1 MKTSPEELSDLV
13 SLTNADLETT
23 INAARHAVSLL
34 FDRKGKFKS
43 CHHDLNLLWVKL
55 ETSKGASISRIP
67 PSEPSLKQHVFRS
80 SIQATIWMAS
90 HLAKPLV
97 RSPLDYGW
105 QKGNNGI
112 EPVLFTDMMSPDFLQ
127 DLI

>member
-1 MKTSPEELSDLV
+1 V
-13 SLTNADLETT
+13 T
-23 INAARHAVSLL
+23 ILY
-34 FDRKGKFKS
+34 
-43 CHHDLNLLWVKL
+43 
-55 ETSKGASISRIP
+55 
-67 PSEPSLKQHVFRS
+67 
-80 SIQATIWMAS
+80 ATVWMTS

-127 DLI
+127 DPLGSHDTDTAILLHLL